1 MAAALTPGL
10 PADGHPLARH
20 RLVCCLLLVAV
31 PLSMMLVNAPLDTL
45 KTCAIISGIPLCFV
59 LGYLIY
65 GFLRWMFQDFGS
77 RSAEEIRAMHG
88 EAPARVV
95 QCLSLIHI

>member
-1 MAAALTPGL
+1 
-10 PADGHPLARH
+10 
-20 RLVCCLLLVAV
+20 
-31 PLSMMLVNAPLDTL
+31 MMLVNAPLDTL

-77 RSAEEIRAMHG
+77 RSAEEIRPCTARPRPVWCSA
-88 EAPARVV
+88 APGRLWRMAGANTERR
-95 QCLSLIHI
+95 